1 MVVQATNDTLNGVVN
16 ANNIIEGGADF
27 DVVEYGGVHTGY
39 DVRILSNGSIKLRD
53 TLPNTHG
60 NYGTDILTGIEKIN
74 FTSGGIYGVVTGT
87 GGNDN
92 LTSTQYWSL
101 IYGGDGNDT
110 INGGIGNDTI
120 NGGIGNDIIHG
131 GTGDDII
138 YDSAGNDTING
149 GADGFDVVEYG
160 GVYSDYDVRI
170 LSNGSIELR
179 DTSPNTNGDYGT
191 DILTEIEE
199 ISFKSGGEIL
209 VYIESAENSVN
220 DAWNLNDYD
229 APSLVYSGAGNDTIN
244 GGDGLFD
251 IIHGGI
257 GNDIISGGR
266 GADDVLT
273 GGTGMDSF
281 VFNSV
286 ADGVDTITD
295 FNSTESDLIKINRTG
310 FGGITNTNDFS
321 FNSSD
326 HTLSFKLNPIAILQG
341 VTTFNVA
348 TDIVLF

>member
-1 MVVQATNDTLNGVVN
+1 MRDTLPNSYGDCGTDILTGIEKIRFLSGGMYGVVTGTGGNDNLTSTQHWSLIYGGDGNDIINSRDGYFDTLHGGAGNDTLNGVVN

-39 DVRILSNGSIKLRD
+39 DVRILSDGSIKLQD

-92 LTSTQYWSL
+92 LTSTQHWSL
-101 IYGGDGNDT
+101 IYGGDGNDI
-110 INGGIGNDTI
+110 INSRDGYFDTL
-120 NGGIGNDIIHG
+120 HG
-131 GTGDDII
+131 
-138 YDSAGNDTING
+138 
-149 GADGFDVVEYG
+149 
-160 GVYSDYDVRI
+160 
-170 LSNGSIELR
+170 
-179 DTSPNTNGDYGT
+179 
-191 DILTEIEE
+191 
-199 ISFKSGGEIL
+199 
-209 VYIESAENSVN
+209 
-220 DAWNLNDYD
+220 
-229 APSLVYSGAGNDTIN
+229 GAGNDTLN
-244 GGDGLFD
+244 GSS
-251 IIHGGI
+251 
-257 GNDIISGGR
+257 GNDIINGGR
-266 GADDVLT
+266 GADVLK

-281 VFNSV
+281 VLDSV
-286 ADGVDTITD
+286 TDGVDTITD
-295 FNSTESDLIKINRTG
+295 FNSTKSDLIKINATG